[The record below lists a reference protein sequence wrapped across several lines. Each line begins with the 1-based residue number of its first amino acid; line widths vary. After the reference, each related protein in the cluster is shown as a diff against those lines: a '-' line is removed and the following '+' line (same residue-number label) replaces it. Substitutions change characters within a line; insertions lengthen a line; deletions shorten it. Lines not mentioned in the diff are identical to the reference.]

1 MIDIVVGFIWAWG
14 MAWIIFSLAK
24 RFVKVRVSPDVE
36 LEGTDAGEFGQVCY
50 PDFVQVTETD
60 ARLRDDDL
68 AIPYLTAQEKSTAS
82 AAHDGHRVGAVP
94 HDTG

>member
-1 MIDIVVGFIWAWG
+1 MIDIVVGFLWAWG

-24 RFVKVRVSPDVE
+24 RFVKVRVSPEVE
-36 LEGTDAGEFGQVCY
+36 LEGTDPGEFGQVCY

-60 ARLRDDDL
+60 ASLQDDDL
-68 AIPYLTAQEKSTAS
+68 AVPYLTPEEQARLVPAHAAPPVGTA
-82 AAHDGHRVGAVP
+82 P

>member
-1 MIDIVVGFIWAWG
+1 

-24 RFVKVRVSPDVE
+24 RFVKVRVSPEVE

-60 ARLRDDDL
+60 ASLRDDDL
-68 AIPYLTAQEKSTAS
+68 AIPYLTAQEVSTAS
-82 AAHDGHRVGAVP
+82 VPRDGQRVGAVP
-94 HDTG
+94 HDSG